1 MKAPAALVRG
11 LHSAWRKKGWLST
24 LLLPLSWIAAA
35 AVARKRS
42 QFEHKPALVHHCR
55 IPVVVV
61 GNIYVGGTGKTP
73 VVIALL
79 RALQSK
85 GWHPGVVS
93 RGYGVKVGD
102 RARTGQGDLDAG
114 QFGDEPALI
123 ARTAGVP
130 VSVHPDRTEAARRL
144 QRDFPKVDIIVA
156 DDGLQHLALGRDLE
170 ILVQDARGI
179 GNGRMLPAG
188 PLREPADRLRYVD
201 VIVTN
206 LVAGQPDPAPVD
218 SPARQVRMR
227 LEPVKAEKLVS
238 GETLNWAD
246 WLAEHGKEPASAV
259 AGIGQPARFF
269 AMLRHHG
276 LTLSQTASL
285 DDHYDYAESPFEALA
300 TPIVLTT
307 GKDAVKC
314 ARFQDPRIWVVHAE
328 PRFSDPGWLDHVHE
342 MLRLIARHKASVV
355 PRRRGD

>member
-42 QFEHKPALVHHCR
+42 QFENEPALIHHCR

-79 RALQSK
+79 RALQAR

-102 RARTGQGDLDAG
+102 RARTGQGDLDAS

-130 VSVHPDRTEAARRL
+130 ISVHPDRTEAARRL
-144 QRDFPKVDIIVA
+144 QRDFPKIDIILA

-170 ILVQDARGI
+170 ILVQDGRGT

-201 VIVTN
+201 VIITN
-206 LVAGQPDPAPVD
+206 LIAGQPDPAPIE

-227 LEPVKAEKLVS
+227 LEPAKVERLIS
-238 GETLNWAD
+238 GETLNWTD
-246 WLAEHGKEPASAV
+246 WLAEHGKEAVSAV
-259 AGIGQPARFF
+259 AGIGQPERFF

-276 LTLSQTASL
+276 LPLSQTVSL
-285 DDHYDYAESPFEALA
+285 DDHYDYAKSPFEALSA
-300 TPIVLTT
+300 PTVLTT

-328 PRFSDPGWLDHVHE
+328 PRFSDPNWLNHVHE
-342 MLRLIARHKASVV
+342 MLRLIARHKASVAA
-355 PRRRGD
+355 RRQGD